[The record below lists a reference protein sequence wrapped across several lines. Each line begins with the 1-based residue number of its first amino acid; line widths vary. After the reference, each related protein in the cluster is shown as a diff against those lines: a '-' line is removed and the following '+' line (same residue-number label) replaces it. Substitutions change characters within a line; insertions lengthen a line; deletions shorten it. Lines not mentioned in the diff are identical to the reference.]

1 MRLWIL
7 LAALLGGCNNPCQ
20 QLCLEIADYASECGY
35 TVSAED
41 LSECRATYAA
51 SEQTDAC
58 TESLDADVR
67 EWWTCDDVAE
77 NFQKSQN

>member
-1 MRLWIL
+1 MRFGIL

-35 TVSAED
+35 TVSSED
-41 LSECRATYAA
+41 LSTCRSAYAGTDQGEACAT
-51 SEQTDAC
+51 
-58 TESLDADVR
+58 SLDADVR

-77 NFQKSQN
+77 NFQKSQ